1 MIMRMVL
8 MIIAILILLSSCD
21 EKVYFDISQNEKPLL
36 NNNDTVYFSD
46 SKNNIDTFI
55 IKLTDEYE
63 VSDKRY
69 YHEVITIQ
77 YKNINLSG
85 LVSEFLIEH
94 RASTSISVDGY
105 FFPSIYKND
114 LVINL
119 DINGLKYVNVY
130 SKKSIDFPDT
140 IPKSIYYSHT
150 QGIIRYDFSDSNYFE
165 IINK

>member
-1 MIMRMVL
+1 MKN
-8 MIIAILILLSSCD
+8 ILLTIIITTFLYSCD
-21 EKVYFDISQNEKPLL
+21 EKVYFDIPQNEKPLL

-69 YHEVITIQ
+69 YHERITVSYQ
-77 YKNINLSG
+77 KINKSFWERFIVQQG
-85 LVSEFLIEH
+85 EATSVS
-94 RASTSISVDGY
+94 VYGY
-105 FFPSIYKND
+105 YFPSIYKND
-114 LVINL
+114 LVIDL

-130 SKKSIDFPDT
+130 NKKSINFPDT